1 MPAPLVVGFVL
12 VVAASYTCAATLG
25 FGANVI
31 AVALG
36 AHLLPVEVLLP
47 AILPTSLLLS
57 GTLALRDR
65 RQIAWRTL
73 LRDVLPWCALGFP
86 LGAYLFHAADPGM
99 LRTLLGGLVAFLG
112 ALELLRGWM
121 GPYAEQIPLPAP
133 VAALFL
139 TAGGFV
145 QGLFASGGPLIVY
158 VLARRLKERGAF
170 RATLCALWVLLNSVL
185 LGSYAVDGRFD
196 SQTLELTAWAVL
208 PLLVGLGLGQQLH
221 TRLPERAFRRAVH
234 FVLLSSGIVLLARGL
249 LR

>member
-1 MPAPLVVGFVL
+1 MILGFVL

-25 FGANVI
+25 FGANVL

-65 RQIAWRTL
+65 RHVAWRTL

-86 LGAYLFHAADPGM
+86 FGAYVFHTADPAL
-99 LRTLLGGLVAFLG
+99 LRTLLGALVALLG
-112 ALELLRGWM
+112 LLEMLRGWM
-121 GPYAEQIPLPAP
+121 GPYAAQVELPAP
-133 VAALFL
+133 VATLFL
-139 TAGGFV
+139 AAGGFV

-158 VLARRLKERGAF
+158 VLSRRLTDRGAF
-170 RATLCALWVLLNSVL
+170 RATLCTLWVLLNSVL
-185 LGSYAVDGRFD
+185 LGTYVADGRID
-196 SQTLELTAWAVL
+196 RTTLGLTAWAVL
-208 PLLVGLGLGQQLH
+208 PLVVGLLLGQQLH

-234 FVLLSSGIVLLARGL
+234 FVLVASGLVLLARGL